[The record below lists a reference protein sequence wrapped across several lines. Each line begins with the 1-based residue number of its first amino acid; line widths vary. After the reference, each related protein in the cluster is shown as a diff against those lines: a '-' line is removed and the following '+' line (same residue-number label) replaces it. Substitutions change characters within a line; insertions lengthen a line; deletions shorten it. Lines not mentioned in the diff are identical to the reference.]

1 MMMARPVFFLRTN
14 LLFLTNSHALSGTTK
29 NETLEKLEEW
39 S

>member
-1 MMMARPVFFLRTN
+1 LT
-14 LLFLTNSHALSGTTK
+14 LTNSHALSGTTK